1 MRKALLKTNLK
12 LPNKRAGKVRDIYDC
27 PLPDGS
33 AGLLI
38 IATDRV
44 SAFDVVMANGIPGK
58 GILLTQVAAF
68 WFQYL
73 SHLMRNHLVSLNVD
87 DIPGLNDIQRRVLK
101 GRIMLCQRCEVVP
114 VECIGRGYLA
124 GSGLKDY
131 QRTGKICGVRLPAG
145 MVNGSQLEA
154 LMFTPSTKA
163 ETGHDVNI
171 SYQEA
176 CDLAGQ
182 NTMNE
187 IRLRTLILYFSAYRY
202 AQDVGLILADTKL
215 EFGYHPR
222 TKELILI
229 DEIFTPDSS
238 RFWSARLWEP
248 GKEQESF
255 DKQYVRNYLQEL
267 VDKGDWNK
275 KEPGPE
281 LPEDIIENTLQR
293 YQDVYK
299 MLTSRTLR
307 FLSEAE
313 SDEAALDKGISIY

>member
-1 MRKALLKTNLK
+1 MAKALLTTDLK
-12 LPNKRAGKVRDIYDC
+12 LPNKRTGKVRDIYDC

-58 GILLTQVAAF
+58 GILLTQMAAF

-73 SHLMRNHLVSLNVD
+73 ANLMRNHLVSSNAD
-87 DIPGLNDIQRRVLK
+87 DIPGLTDLQRRVLK
-101 GRIMLCQRCEVVP
+101 GRVMLCRRCEVVP
-114 VECIGRGYLA
+114 VECIARGYLT

-131 QRTGKICGVRLPAG
+131 QLSGGICGIQLPEG
-145 MVNGSQLEA
+145 MVNGSQLA
-154 LMFTPSTKA
+154 VPIFTPSTKA

-176 CDLAGQ
+176 CDLVGTSAM
-182 NTMNE
+182 TEM
-187 IRLRTLILYFSAYRY
+187 RLRTLMLYFSACRY
-202 AQDVGLILADTKL
+202 AQQAGLILADAKL
-215 EFGYHPR
+215 EFGYHPG

-238 RFWSARLWEP
+238 RFWSIKSWEP
-248 GKEQESF
+248 GKEQASL
-255 DKQYVRNYLQEL
+255 DKQYVRNYLQKL
-267 VDKGDWNK
+267 VDRGDWSK
-275 KEPGPE
+275 EEPGPK

-293 YQDVYK
+293 YQDAYK
-299 MLTSRTLR
+299 ILTSHAPQP
-307 FLSEAE
+307 LSAAE
-313 SDEAALDKGISIY
+313 SDEAI